1 MKSLSIA
8 ILVVFCLV
16 TFMVMADNSQHTE
29 SGLIRI
35 LQSVLTDPEFLQ
47 LNKQLQLDVLI
58 AIYQLLEQQF
68 KKTKD
73 ENNKVFAFE
82 QTFNIKK

>member
-1 MKSLSIA
+1 MKSFSIA
-8 ILVVFCLV
+8 ILVVFCLA

-35 LQSVLTDPEFLQ
+35 LQSVLTDPEFLR
-47 LNKQLQLDVLI
+47 LNKQLQLDVII
-58 AIYQLLEQQF
+58 AMYQFLEQQF

-73 ENNKVFAFE
+73 ENNKVFPFE
-82 QTFNIKK
+82 QAFNIKK